1 MRPAVLALVLLLMI
15 SLHAWPVVAPDGES
29 VYKGA
34 VRSVMTLEVETTTGQ
49 RTGGTAFL
57 ALRRGVAVTAW
68 HVVSDARRIKAR
80 FSDGRETVVTRILD
94 KDEERDLAVL
104 ELADSGSRPMLRI
117 ASDDPPVGSR
127 VYLLG
132 APEGLEFSISEG
144 IVNQIRRLEGTKL
157 IQYSA
162 ATNPGNSGGPLL
174 DAKGNVIG
182 VCIFLLR
189 DSQNLNFAVK
199 AWYATQM
206 NTASNGPRPREL
218 ESQLP
223 AANQPTRTVARTLSL
238 GYWVYSAA
246 FSPDGKT
253 VVTSGDEKSVRLW
266 DASTGREIRT
276 LTGHTSSIYSA
287 AFSLD
292 GKMVV
297 TASMDGTARLWNVTT
312 GRELHALNVGKWVNS
327 AALSPNGKV
336 VVTATNEKTVRLW
349 EVATGREL
357 ISFTGHTGQVA
368 SAGFSPDG
376 RTVVSASTDNTA
388 RLWDAATGR
397 ELVVLIGHRSGSIS
411 SVLSAEFSPDGKT
424 VVTAS
429 SDMTARLWDAATG
442 KELLSFI
449 GHTDWVNSAAFSP
462 DGRMVVTASS
472 DMTARLWDAATGK
485 ELLSFSGHT
494 DRVTSAAFSPDGR
507 VVVTASYDKTARI
520 WPLPAEL
527 VRH

>member
-104 ELADSGSRPMLRI
+104 ELADSGSRPLLRI

-144 IVNQIRRLEGTKL
+144 IVNQIRRLDGTKL

-162 ATNPGNSGGPLL
+162 PTNPGNSGGPLL

-182 VCIFLLR
+182 VCVFLLR

-199 AWYATQM
+199 AWYASQM
-206 NTASNGPRPREL
+206 KTATESSRPQEIG
-218 ESQLP
+218 SQPSTYNRPSLP
-223 AANQPTRTVARTLSL
+223 TARTLLSHSN
-238 GYWVYSAA
+238 YVKCAE
-246 FSPDGKT
+246 FSPDGK
-253 VVTSGDEKSVRLW
+253 
-266 DASTGREIRT
+266 AI
-276 LTGHTSSIYSA
+276 
-287 AFSLD
+287 
-292 GKMVV
+292 V
-297 TASMDGTARLWNVTT
+297 TASSNDARV
-312 GRELHALNVGKWVNS
+312 
-327 AALSPNGKV
+327 
-336 VVTATNEKTVRLW
+336 
-349 EVATGREL
+349 
-357 ISFTGHTGQVA
+357 
-368 SAGFSPDG
+368 
-376 RTVVSASTDNTA
+376 
-388 RLWDAATGR
+388 WDAATGR
-397 ELVVLIGHRSGSIS
+397 ELRALSGHSDFVT
-411 SVLSAEFSPDGKT
+411 SVAFSPNGKMII
-424 VVTAS
+424 TAS
-429 SDMTARLWDAATG
+429 EDKTAIIWDAATG
-442 KELLSFI
+442 RQLLILI
-449 GHTDWVNSAAFSP
+449 GHS
-462 DGRMVVTASS
+462 
-472 DMTARLWDAATGK
+472 GK
-485 ELLSFSGHT
+485 
-494 DRVTSAAFSPDGR
+494 VTSAAFSPDGKM
-507 VVVTASYDKTARI
+507 VVTASQDNTTRLWDSANGRQLRFVTGHALAVFSASFSPNGKTVVTASGDHTARLWDTSTGRDICVLKGHTLDVRSAGFSPDGTMVVTASLDGTARLWESATGKELRTLRGQTSGLLRAAFSPDGKMVVTASWDKTARLWETATGRQLYVFAGHTDLVASASFSPNGKELVTSSFDKTARI

-527 VRH
+527 VGR

>member
-104 ELADSGSRPMLRI
+104 ELADSGSRPLLRI

-132 APEGLEFSISEG
+132 APQGLEFSISEG
-144 IVNQIRRLEGTKL
+144 IVNQIRRLDGTKL

-174 DAKGNVIG
+174 DAKGIVVG
-182 VCIFLLR
+182 VCVGRFR

-206 NTASNGPRPREL
+206 NTATTGPRPREL
-218 ESQLP
+218 GSQPP
-223 AANQPTRTVARTLSL
+223 AVNRPVPTVAR
-238 GYWVYSAA
+238 V
-246 FSPDGKT
+246 
-253 VVTSGDEKSVRLW
+253 
-266 DASTGREIRT
+266 
-276 LTGHTSSIYSA
+276 LTGHTSNVISA
-287 AFSLD
+287 
-292 GKMVV
+292 V
-297 TASMDGTARLWNVTT
+297 
-312 GRELHALNVGKWVNS
+312 
-327 AALSPNGKV
+327 
-336 VVTATNEKTVRLW
+336 
-349 EVATGREL
+349 
-357 ISFTGHTGQVA
+357 
-368 SAGFSPDG
+368 
-376 RTVVSASTDNTA
+376 
-388 RLWDAATGR
+388 
-397 ELVVLIGHRSGSIS
+397 
-411 SVLSAEFSPDGKT
+411 FSPDGKT

-429 SDMTARLWDAATG
+429 SDKTSRLWDAATGRELRALNGHTANVWNAAYSPDGKIVVTASWDKTARLWDATSGRELRVLSGHTDSVLGATFSPDGKTVVTASWDGTARQWEVATGKELRILSGHTDYVTSAAFSPDGKTVVTASIDNSARLWDAATGRMLRVLTGHSSDVGGAAFSPDGKMVVTASSDQTARLWDAATG
-442 KELLSFI
+442 RELRVLKGHDNKVISAAFSPGGKTVVTASWDGTARLWDVATGKELSALA
-449 GHTDWVNSAAFSP
+449 GHTGGVDSAAFSP
-462 DGRMVVTASS
+462 DGTRVVTASS
-472 DMTARLWDAATGK
+472 DNTAC
-485 ELLSFSGHT
+485 
-494 DRVTSAAFSPDGR
+494 
-507 VVVTASYDKTARI
+507 I
-520 WPLPAEL
+520 WLLPAEL
-527 VRH
+527 VRR

>member
-15 SLHAWPVVAPDGES
+15 SLHAWPAVAPDGES

-80 FSDGRETVVTRILD
+80 FSDGRETIVTRILD

-144 IVNQIRRLEGTKL
+144 IVNQIRRLDGTKL

-174 DAKGNVIG
+174 DAKGIVVG
-182 VCIFLLR
+182 VCVGRFR

-206 NTASNGPRPREL
+206 NTATNGPRPTQAGSPPPPVNR
-218 ESQLP
+218 P
-223 AANQPTRTVARTLSL
+223 IPTVTRVIKQTGLV
-238 GYWVYSAA
+238 WSAA
-246 FSPDGKT
+246 
-253 VVTSGDEKSVRLW
+253 
-266 DASTGREIRT
+266 
-276 LTGHTSSIYSA
+276 
-287 AFSLD
+287 
-292 GKMVV
+292 
-297 TASMDGTARLWNVTT
+297 
-312 GRELHALNVGKWVNS
+312 
-327 AALSPNGKV
+327 
-336 VVTATNEKTVRLW
+336 
-349 EVATGREL
+349 
-357 ISFTGHTGQVA
+357 
-368 SAGFSPDG
+368 FSPDG
-376 RTVVSASTDNTA
+376 RTVVTASTDKTA
-388 RLWDAATGR
+388 RLWDVATGR
-397 ELVVLIGHRSGSIS
+397 ELRVLTGHTE
-411 SVLSAEFSPDGKT
+411 SVMSAAFSPYGLS

-429 SDMTARLWDAATG
+429 LDGTAILWNVATGRELRSLKGHQSGLASAAFSQDGKTIVTASGDKTARIWDAATG
-442 KELLSFI
+442 KELHVLN
-449 GHTDWVNSAAFSP
+449 GHTSAVLSAAFSP
-462 DGRMVVTASS
+462 DGEMVVTASS
-472 DMTARLWDAATGK
+472 DKTARLWNAATGTKLRTFSGHTGWVNCAEFSPDGNMIVTASEDKTARLWDVNTG
-485 ELLSFSGHT
+485 
-494 DRVTSAAFSPDGR
+494 RA
-507 VVVTASYDKTARI
+507 
-520 WPLPAEL
+520 
-527 VRH
+527 